1 MKLLPG
7 CVGFSGVGLTRLD
20 LLASM
25 VSVGVGVQQKVNPI
39 AYYSRV
45 EVQREIADFLKGRW
59 AAVEGPGKKW
69 ARWLGPKPL
78 TVSSP
83 ADVLSVIRRFQSI
96 GARSF
101 YGTIEV
107 FRSLEQRSDVEENY
121 ENNVAAA
128 TPFIDVD
135 IVDEG
140 RVEDAWRCALQVAG
154 IIVDRLCGEHGVC
167 KSVYLLWSG
176 AGVHVRIHERAFS
189 RAYESHHPLDV
200 AFAAAE
206 LVLEEAEREILDAI
220 MGCGGLV
227 KVENLVAPKRVFTA
241 PLSLHRKLDR
251 VAVAFKPSDIDSF
264 KLDWSLPASPRHD
277 PSAWRSFVEGEA
289 DDYAL
294 YALRKVGRVK
304 HRSLMEARAAKI
316 RLPVVAETA
325 KPPQQEAAAPAAPGV
340 VREPGRFP
348 VMALLQAAR
357 YYLLRGDLERAK
369 SWGLNRAIFYAWAK
383 YYGPARRPRLASEV
397 RRYSSGARV
406 DASELRWEEVGG
418 EKAQVSPRGWY
429 VIGGV
434 EQRPEDFDRHVARK
448 FEEAGIPFE
457 EAWKAA
463 LEYLKRFPRSVLRDP
478 QKFYKEVYEPVRDS
492 FVEKV
497 LRKTWKGGEQRGE
510 GMGLDRWL
518 RRKS

>member
-1 MKLLPG
+1 VEGRVDP
-7 CVGFSGVGLTRLD
+7 LT
-20 LLASM
+20 
-25 VSVGVGVQQKVNPI
+25 
-39 AYYSRV
+39 YYSRP
-45 EVQREIADFLKGRW
+45 EVQREIAEFLRGRW
-59 AAVEGPGKKW
+59 AAVEGPNKRW
-69 ARWLGPKPL
+69 ARWLGARPL
-78 TVSSP
+78 RVERP
-83 ADVLSVIRRFQSI
+83 EDVLHIVRRFQTI

-107 FRSLEQRSDVEENY
+107 FRRLEERSDVEENY
-121 ENNVAAA
+121 EGNVAAA

-140 RVEDAWRCALQVAG
+140 KVEDAWQCALQVAG
-154 IIVDRLCGEHGVC
+154 IIVDKLCSYGVC

-176 AGVHVRIHERAFS
+176 AGVHVRINEKAFGRVYQS
-189 RAYESHHPLDV
+189 QHPLDV

-206 LVLEEAEREILDAI
+206 LVLEEAEREILDMI
-220 MGCGGLV
+220 LGCGGLV

-251 VAVAFKPSDIDSF
+251 VAVAFRPGSIDSF
-264 KLDWSLPASPRHD
+264 KPSWSLPANPRHD
-277 PSAWRSFVEGEA
+277 PEAWRSFEEGEA
-289 DDYAL
+289 DDYAE
-294 YALRKVGRVK
+294 YALRKVGKVK
-304 HRSLMEARAAKI
+304 RRTLMEARAAKI
-316 RLPVVAETA
+316 ALP
-325 KPPQQEAAAPAAPGV
+325 AAAPQPSPTAGRTVAGE

-357 YYLLRGDLERAK
+357 YYLLRGDMEKAK

-406 DASELRWEEVGG
+406 SEDELRWDELGG

-434 EQRPEDFDRHVARK
+434 EQKPEDFDRHVARK

-478 QKFYKEVYEPVRDS
+478 QRFYKEVYEPVRDS

-497 LRKTWKGGEQRGE
+497 LKKSGGG
-510 GMGLDRWL
+510 GGAKPVGLDRWL
-518 RRKS
+518 RKSGKGSG

>member
-1 MKLLPG
+1 L
-7 CVGFSGVGLTRLD
+7 VAEYR
-20 LLASM
+20 
-25 VSVGVGVQQKVNPI
+25 VNPL
-39 AYYSRV
+39 AYYSRP
-45 EVQREIADFLKGRW
+45 EVQREIAEFLRGRW
-59 AAVEGPGKKW
+59 AAVEGPNKKW
-69 ARWLGPKPL
+69 ARWLGAKPL
-78 TVSSP
+78 KVESP
-83 ADVLSVIRRFQSI
+83 SDVFALVRRFQTI
-96 GARSF
+96 NARSF

-107 FRSLEQRSDVEENY
+107 FRRLEERSDVEESY
-121 ENNVAAA
+121 EGNVVAA

-135 IVDEG
+135 IVDENK
-140 RVEDAWRCALQVAG
+140 VDEAWQCALQVAG
-154 IIVDRLCGEHGVC
+154 IIVDKLCEEYGVC

-189 RAYESHHPLDV
+189 RVYKSHHPLDV

-206 LVLEEAEREILDAI
+206 LVLEEAEREILDVI
-220 MGCGGLV
+220 LGCGGMV

-251 VAVAFKPSDIDSF
+251 VAVAFRRENLDSF
-264 KLDWSLPASPRHD
+264 KPSWSLPASPHHD
-277 PSAWRSFVEGEA
+277 PTAWRTFEEGEA
-289 DDYAL
+289 DEYAE
-294 YALRKVGRVK
+294 YALRKIGKVK
-304 HRSLMEARAAKI
+304 HRTLMEARAAKI
-316 RLPVVAETA
+316 SLPTIALA
-325 KPPQQEAAAPAAPGV
+325 QAAASAKTIMPGE

-383 YYGPARRPRLASEV
+383 YYGPARRPRLASEA

-406 DASELRWEEVGG
+406 PDEELRWDELGG

-434 EQRPEDFDRHVARK
+434 EQKPEDFDRHVARK

-463 LEYLKRFPRSVLRDP
+463 LEYLKKFPRNVLRDP
-478 QKFYKEVYEPVRDS
+478 QRFYKEVYEPVRDS

-497 LRKTWKGGEQRGE
+497 LKKAGEARE
-510 GMGLDRWL
+510 ARTIGLDRWL
-518 RRKS
+518 KGGASRGQEEKRKES